1 MKDEQEKNTAAE
13 SQMTAD
19 EYAEEIKKLKA
30 NTVSKEEYDKVVAD
44 KKTLAKALAE
54 GADVPEGEKQE
65 KQPADIKALRKK
77 LLTAGETSLSNVEYV
92 QTALELRKA
101 LIADGQKDPF
111 LPTEI
116 KRKATKEDY
125 AGAERVAN
133 FLESC
138 LEDSKDDE
146 GKPDEI
152 MFNALLSKGI
162 ANDNPMIA
170 RAAQEWAKKMKN

>member
-1 MKDEQEKNTAAE
+1 MKDEQEKNPAAE
-13 SQMTAD
+13 TQMTAD

-30 NTVSKEEYDKVVAD
+30 NSVSKEEYDKVVAD

-54 GADVPEGEKQE
+54 GADIPESEKQE
-65 KQPADIKALRKK
+65 KKPDIKALRKK
-77 LLTAGETSLSNVEYV
+77 LLSAGETSLSNVEYV

-101 LIADGQKDPF
+101 LIAEGKKDPF

-125 AGAERVAN
+125 AGAERVAD
-133 FLESC
+133 FLETC
-138 LEDSKDDE
+138 LEDSKGED

-152 MFNALLSKGI
+152 MFNALLSKGL
-162 ANDNPMIA
+162 APDSPMIA
-170 RAAQEWAKKMKN
+170 RAAQEWAKKLKK